1 MAAERAIADAS
12 TCLPAHGHL
21 ATLLAQL
28 DRARDA
34 EQVIVA
40 ALELSP
46 GGAEAYDSLGY
57 ACLLLNRHERASAL
71 YRRATELA
79 PGNSRYWY
87 SLARTERSLGRLVH
101 AEVACDR
108 CIAVDPGQ
116 FPTYL
121 LRSELRVQT
130 ADANHLDELR
140 DRLRH
145 ARSVV
150 DAVVY
155 LGYALAKELDDLGQF
170 DEAFGWFTTAARARR
185 SQLQYDVAS
194 DERTLRQ
201 IAAAF
206 PRVDAASQRAP
217 CQAGAQPI
225 FIVGLPRSG
234 STLVERLLGGLP
246 QVESN
251 GETDHFSR
259 ALTAAARGPGDIF
272 ARAAAA
278 DPHSVALHYSRRARL
293 GERTGWVIEK
303 QPTNY
308 LYLGAIRRAFPD
320 ASLLLVSRS
329 PIDVCFAMFRT
340 LFGAAFPFTYDFGEL
355 ARYYAVYDELVR
367 HWRATFGDALQ
378 EVVYEDL
385 VREPR
390 SVAAAMARGC
400 GLTWREEAIAIEK
413 NRGISLTASASQ
425 IRRPIYR
432 TSIGRWRPYRRQLT
446 PLIEA
451 LRARGIALDGE
462 FVVSGP

>member
-87 SLARTERSLGRLVH
+87 SLART
-101 AEVACDR
+101 D
-108 CIAVDPGQ
+108 
-116 FPTYL
+116 
-121 LRSELRVQT
+121 
-130 ADANHLDELR
+130 HLDELR

-170 DEAFGWFTTAARARR
+170 EEAFGWFTTAARARR

-206 PRVDAASQRAP
+206 PRVDAAAQRAP

-234 STLVERLLGGLP
+234 STLVERVLGGLP

-293 GERTGWVIEK
+293 AERTGWVIEK

-462 FVVSGP
+462 FLVSGP